1 MCKESLHVRLLDT
14 GIQIWQFVMH
24 DLICNGGEIPL
35 PVLQIQNTGIFIGN
49 MFVLTGIEHATQINS
64 NN

>member
-1 MCKESLHVRLLDT
+1 
-14 GIQIWQFVMH
+14 MH

-49 MFVLTGIEHATQINS
+49 MFVLTGIEHATKINS